1 MTHPTVSRRLAKIE
15 SRHGFSGDIAYASDA
30 QLHALIRAAYGD
42 LRAEHGSLALAAQ
55 HLRVTGDADDTALAI
70 LIEEDTRGS
79 DARDH

>member
-15 SRHGFSGDIAYASDA
+15 SRHWFSGDLAYASDT
-30 QLHALIRAAYGD
+30 QLYALVRAAYGD

-55 HLRVTGDADDTALAI
+55 HLRETGDADDTALAI

-79 DARDH
+79 DARYH

>member
-15 SRHGFSGDIAYASDA
+15 GRHGFSGDIAYASDA

-55 HLRVTGDADDTALAI
+55 YLRRTVDADDAALAI
-70 LIEEDTRGS
+70 LIEEDGGRF
-79 DARDH
+79 DARYH